1 MKRRRQT
8 PDLKRDAKTGKF
20 LRNNH
25 EEGEETG
32 SAVASLAYM

>member
-25 EEGEETG
+25 EGEETG